1 MTMNLPTNLP
11 LTKAPRPS
19 ARTFL
24 GWPSVTDLETLSADV
39 AFLGIPYN
47 APYSM
52 EEVANNQ
59 AQAPDAVRARSDQI
73 QWGDGNYDCG
83 DRAGARCRR
92 PDLHHR
98 RAVDHE
104 HARLRGQGGLF
115 RMSHARAS

>member
-1 MTMNLPTNLP
+1 MNLPTTLP
-11 LTKAPRPS
+11 LTRAPRRA

-24 GWPSVTDLETLSADV
+24 DWPSVTDLGTLSADI

-73 QWGDGNYDCG
+73 QWDGAHYDFDHGGPLLAGKSIRLADCG
-83 DRAGARCRR
+83 NVPGNQGVATDETER
-92 PDLHHR
+92 DL
-98 RAVDHE
+98 DD
-104 HARLRGQGGLF
+104 
-115 RMSHARAS
+115 